1 MEENK
6 KEMDC
11 DVDLRN
17 VIEVKVFVEE
27 EEKPKDLNIFQ
38 SEKVGAGSKGP
49 GEK

>member
-1 MEENK
+1 MEE
-6 KEMDC
+6 KEMDR

-17 VIEVKVFVEE
+17 VIEVKVFVDG

-38 SEKVGAGSKGP
+38 SEKIGAGSKGP

>member
-1 MEENK
+1 MEEK
-6 KEMDC
+6 KEMEH

-17 VIEVKVFVEE
+17 VIEMKVFVEG

-38 SEKVGAGSKGP
+38 SEKIGAGSKGP